1 MKLPIEL
8 KNSINNNAFCA
19 ISTHLSNHQIQTHLM
34 WIDFEENYLLINT
47 EKDRKKTEN
56 IRTNSNISLVIF
68 HPSAM
73 YSSWEVRGIVERIVE
88 TKEANDHID
97 KLSIRYIGKP
107 YKREINETWEE
118 KNIKSR
124 EIWKIKPLK
133 ILSMVRPQARSESE

>member
-1 MKLPIEL
+1 MGLPIEL

-19 ISTHLSNHQIQTHLM
+19 ISTHLSNQQIQTHLM

>member
-1 MKLPIEL
+1 MELPIEL

-19 ISTHLSNHQIQTHLM
+19 ISTHLANQQIQTHLM

-56 IRTNSNISLVIF
+56 IRTNSNISVVIF

-73 YSSWEVRGIVERIVE
+73 YSSWEVRGVVEHIVE

-97 KLSIRYIGKP
+97 KLSIRYTGKP

-133 ILSMVRPQARSESE
+133 ILSMVRPQAKSESE

>member
-1 MKLPIEL
+1 MFLYFGSYHYVVI
-8 KNSINNNAFCA
+8 SI
-19 ISTHLSNHQIQTHLM
+19 HLSNHQIQTHLM

-56 IRTNSNISLVIF
+56 IRTNSNISVVVF

-73 YSSWEVRGIVERIVE
+73 YSSWEVRGVVEHIVE
-88 TKEANDHID
+88 T
-97 KLSIRYIGKP
+97 R
-107 YKREINETWEE
+107 EE

-133 ILSMVRPQARSESE
+133 ILSMVRPQAKSESE